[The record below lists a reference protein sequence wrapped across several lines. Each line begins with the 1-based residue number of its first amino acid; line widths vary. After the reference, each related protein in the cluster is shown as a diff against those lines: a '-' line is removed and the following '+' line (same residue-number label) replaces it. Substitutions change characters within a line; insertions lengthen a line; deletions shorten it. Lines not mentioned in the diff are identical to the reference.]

1 MKVHLVRSVL
11 PKIDVGGN
19 SGPCN
24 GKRSP
29 CEFCKLMKKTSTY
42 KNRNSDEIY
51 HIHKPLICNSK
62 NTVYLLECDKCWK
75 QNTGSSEL
83 RYRSNNYNSTHHEFK
98 KKKVSKETLT

>member
-1 MKVHLVRSVL
+1 
-11 PKIDVGGN
+11 
-19 SGPCN
+19 
-24 GKRSP
+24 
-29 CEFCKLMKKTSTY
+29 MKKTSTY